1 MEIRTFRASPS
12 LVSSGVLTRRG
23 NLNTDGHKGRAC
35 EDSGSRQSLTAEGG
49 DLSDPSR
56 EALRR
61 NLSCRHLDLRLPA
74 ARAVRK
80 CIPAVQAAECVVP
93 CCGSLSRASAIF
105 LSLWKAWG
113 ILTHGTWQGAL
124 MKCKRGGVLG
134 GGGGGAFTSRSCRRA
149 WPSKMK
155 IQRSAGGKTVG
166 RCLALGAKTCGGG
179 ALCALEC

>member
-134 GGGGGAFTSRSCRRA
+134 GGGGRCFYFSELQEGLAEQNEDSEVRWWQNCGQVSCF
-149 WPSKMK
+149 
-155 IQRSAGGKTVG
+155 GGKNL
-166 RCLALGAKTCGGG
+166 RGG